1 MTVAHPTMARVW
13 GAALALCVAAGLVA
27 PASAQEPPGRPAYSR
42 TLDLPVASD
51 ALASS
56 DAVHADLHTG
66 EVFVCDA
73 RRNRIVIFDADG
85 AFRYQIPGGDAFAY
99 PRDLAVDPEGYLV
112 VLADRRGGPAVV
124 ELDFDGLFLGEVGL
138 TGLPDGAAPPNLVS
152 LALSPAGDRIYLV
165 DAENLRL
172 WIAGRDGAVVGF
184 VDLASD
190 LGGGLESEA
199 ERRDRFLGRVDVYGE
214 RVLVAVPSEGQVR
227 IYSLDGALRGR
238 LGMKGTSRCH
248 LAAPNAA
255 ALTASGH
262 AAVLDQQKMLLSTW
276 ALSGNRC
283 LGEHY
288 GIGAAPGFLYFPHD
302 LALDARGRLYVAQ
315 GFEGRVQVYEG
326 LEPPPP
332 GSARLAAE

>member
-1 MTVAHPTMARVW
+1 MIGRAAVVSGAVLAVW
-13 GAALALCVAAGLVA
+13 LAVGAASAVAA
-27 PASAQEPPGRPAYSR
+27 QEAPGRPVYIRS
-42 TLDLPVASD
+42 LDLPVASD

-56 DAVHADLHTG
+56 DAVHADLHSG

-99 PRDLAVDPEGYLV
+99 PRDVAVDPEGYLV

-124 ELDFDGLFLGEVGL
+124 ELDFDGRFLGEVGL
-138 TGLPDGAAPPNLVS
+138 SGLPEGTASPNLVS

-165 DAENLRL
+165 DTENLRL
-172 WIAGRDGAVVGF
+172 WIAGRDGTVVGS
-184 VDLASD
+184 LD
-190 LGGGLESEA
+190 LGKGLEGDA

-214 RVLVAVPSEGQVR
+214 RVLVAVPSEGQVWT
-227 IYSLDGALRGR
+227 YALDGALRGR
-238 LGMKGTSRCH
+238 LGTKGTSRCH

-262 AAVLDQQKMLLSTW
+262 AVVLDQQKMLLSTW

-283 LGEHY
+283 LEEHY

-315 GFEGRVQVYEG
+315 GFEGRVQVYGG
-326 LEPPPP
+326 LEPPEPPP
-332 GSARLAAE
+332 GPARLAVE